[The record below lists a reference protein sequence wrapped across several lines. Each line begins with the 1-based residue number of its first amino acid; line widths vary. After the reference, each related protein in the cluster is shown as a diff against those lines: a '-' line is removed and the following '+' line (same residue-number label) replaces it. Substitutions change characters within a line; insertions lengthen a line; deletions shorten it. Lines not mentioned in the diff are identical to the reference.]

1 MHFPV
6 VISIIIILAIVAS
19 LLGSVSIS
27 PNEISLEPT
36 TKNLVIS
43 TVSQPSSTVDV
54 RGPYTIES
62 ALENEP
68 HLIRLPNSAL
78 NTLHAHYGD
87 YIYIGEG
94 RYQLEQVVNNENDLI
109 RCNTITAPS
118 PRKKIDKLTKTTPDT
133 KTVFELISLF
143 RNDGTLHRSTGGT
156 HRCIIYL
163 CGDTP
168 VHCSFEDISRHNAVD
183 KAVGHAVVKG
193 YDLSHCILFT
203 SGRVPVDMAEKVI
216 AAKIPVLISKS
227 VPTAASVKLAKEYG
241 LTLICKAWQDSFELF
256 S

>member
-1 MHFPV
+1 MTTEKIMTKKVFPDGKV
-6 VISIIIILAIVAS
+6 TEASSDCICEQRLIIRINGKDRYDIVCTSNDLHELIIGRLFTDRIILSREDITDIAFTGEYANV
-19 LLGSVSIS
+19 
-27 PNEISLEPT
+27 
-36 TKNLVIS
+36 
-43 TVSQPSSTVDV
+43 
-54 RGPYTIES
+54 TIH
-62 ALENEP
+62 ATDENAGG
-68 HLIRLPNSAL
+68 LM
-78 NTLHAHYGD
+78 
-87 YIYIGEG
+87 
-94 RYQLEQVVNNENDLI
+94 V
-109 RCNTITAPS
+109 CNTITAPS
-118 PRKKIDKLTKTTPDT
+118 PRKKIDKLTKRIPDT

-143 RNDGTLHRSTGGT
+143 RNDGALHSSTGGT
-156 HRCIIYL
+156 HRCIVYL

-183 KAVGHAVVKG
+183 KAVGHAVMKG
-193 YDLSHCILFT
+193 YDLSRCILFT

>member
-1 MHFPV
+1 MTKKVFPDGKV
-6 VISIIIILAIVAS
+6 TEASSDCICEQRLIIRINGKERYDLVCTCDDLQELITGRLFTDRIILSREDITD
-19 LLGSVSIS
+19 IS
-27 PNEISLEPT
+27 FMGEYA
-36 TKNLVIS
+36 
-43 TVSQPSSTVDV
+43 DV
-54 RGPYTIES
+54 TIR
-62 ALENEP
+62 
-68 HLIRLPNSAL
+68 H
-78 NTLHAHYGD
+78 TD
-87 YIYIGEG
+87 D
-94 RYQLEQVVNNENDLI
+94 NENDLI

-133 KTVFELISLF
+133 KTVFEIISLF

-193 YDLSHCILFT
+193 YDLSRCILFT